1 MLARGRAAVRSNA
14 MARTLRKIE
23 HGLFPRGVRDAA
35 LQVSLF
41 AACYLGYQFVRGH
54 VDGAAATAFWNAT
67 KVIQL
72 EHTLNIFVEP
82 SVQAWSRGNGFVI
95 GFADWMYINS
105 HYLITFGSLA
115 FIYMRR
121 NSSFYFVRNMFV
133 AAMGLALIAYALYP
147 TAPPRL
153 MPEWGFSD
161 TIAAATGVRVDNEH
175 ASALLNLYAA
185 VPSMHV
191 CFALMVG
198 GSMSALT
205 SRVWARRVW
214 RLYPL
219 LVSWVVLATGN
230 HYLLDVI
237 LGGVTALVAWLI
249 ARRLGRVRDGWRF
262 AAQGVVP
269 TGTSSKIAAEPS
281 EALT

>member
-1 MLARGRAAVRSNA
+1 

-35 LQVSLF
+35 VQVSLF
-41 AACYLGYQFVRGH
+41 AACYLGYQLVRGQA
-54 VDGAAATAFWNAT
+54 DGAAATAFWNAT

-82 SVQAWSRGNGFVI
+82 SVQAWSRGNGLVI
-95 GFADWMYINS
+95 GFADWMYVNS

-133 AAMGLALIAYALYP
+133 AAMGVALIAYALYP

-161 TIAAATGVRVDNEH
+161 TIAAATGVRVDNEQ

-198 GSMSALT
+198 GSMSVLT
-205 SRVWARRVW
+205 SRVWAKRVW
-214 RLYPL
+214 RMYPL
-219 LVSWVVLATGN
+219 LVTWVVLATGN

-237 LGGVTALVAWLI
+237 LGGFTALLAWLI
-249 ARRLGRVRDGWRF
+249 ASRLGRTRDGWKF
-262 AAQGVVP
+262 APQGAKPQPEAIAVVAVP
-269 TGTSSKIAAEPS
+269 EAA
-281 EALT
+281 A